1 MENKG
6 KTIVVNPVSRVEGHG
21 KITVHLNDENAV
33 DSVQFHV
40 TQFRGFEVFTHGRD
54 FREMPVVM
62 PRICGI
68 CPVSHHLASAKACDE
83 IIGADLTPAAYKLR
97 EVMHYAQYVQSHALS
112 FFHLSSPDLL
122 FGFDADPAIRNVA
135 GLVEKDPALAVLGVT
150 LRKYGQEIIKTLGDK
165 KVHPWHSIPGGVSK
179 CLTKKECDDYLKEIP
194 SVIEGIEKAIG
205 IARDYLEKNQEL
217 AKMYATVETGYLGLV
232 KKTYSYEEDSEK
244 GVLELYDGI
253 LRLRGANGR
262 VIDEFEPFE
271 YADKIGEHVEP
282 WSYLKFP
289 FYRAFGYPQGAYRV
303 GPLARINAC
312 DLISTPK
319 ADEELRRL
327 REAGKNSNGMVHF
340 TLYYHYARLIEA
352 LYAAERLGELFED
365 RDVCSNDLHC
375 PQGNELNPEGVG
387 IVEAPR
393 GTLIHH
399 YKVDERGAI
408 TAANLIVATGHNN
421 IAINRGVEQVAREF
435 ITDGANVKEG
445 VLNRMEHVIRCYDPC
460 LSCSTHALGKMPLE
474 LEILS
479 PEREVLKTIVQE

>member
-1 MENKG
+1 MENTG
-6 KTIVVNPVSRVEGHG
+6 KKIVINPVSRVEGHG
-21 KITVHLNDENAV
+21 KITVHLNSKNTVE
-33 DSVQFHV
+33 SVQFHV
-40 TQFRGFEVFTHGRD
+40 TQFRGFEVFSHGRD
-54 FREMPVVM
+54 FREMPVMM

-83 IIGADLTPAAYKLR
+83 IIGAELTPAAYKLR
-97 EVMHYAQYVQSHALS
+97 EVMHYAQFVQSHALS

-122 FGFDADPAIRNVA
+122 FGFDADPALRNVA

-150 LRKYGQEIIKTLGDK
+150 IRKYGQEIIKTLGDK

-179 CLTKKECDDYLKEIP
+179 SLIKKECEEYLKGLP
-194 SVIEGIEKAIG
+194 DVIAGFEKAIG
-205 IARDYLEKNQEL
+205 ITKDYLLKNQDL
-217 AKMYATVETGYLGLV
+217 AKRYATVETGYMGLV
-232 KKTYSYEEDSEK
+232 QKACCCEEDSDK
-244 GVLELYDGI
+244 GLLELYDGL

-262 VIDEFEPFE
+262 VIDEFEAFE
-271 YADKIGEHVEP
+271 YADKIAEHVEP

-312 DLISTPK
+312 DMISTPK
-319 ADEELRRL
+319 ADAELQEFRK
-327 REAGKNSNGMVHF
+327 AGSDSNGMVHY

-352 LYAAERLGELFED
+352 LYAAEKLGELFED
-365 RDVCSNDLHC
+365 PDVCSNELHC
-375 PQGNELNPEGVG
+375 PQGNELNQEGVG
-387 IVEAPR
+387 VVEAPR

-399 YKVDERGAI
+399 YKVDEKGAI

-435 ITDGANVKEG
+435 ITDGTNVKEG

-474 LEILS
+474 LEILNC
-479 PEREVLKTIVQE
+479 EYEVLKTIVQE